1 MTILPYSIKK
11 DLSGGYVV
19 IKQVAVINDLSGL
32 GRCSLT
38 AAIPVLSVMGIQPC
52 PLPTAILSNQ
62 TGYSSYF
69 CRDFT
74 ECMDAYIHE
83 WKKRKLRFDGIYTG
97 FLGSEKQILIILN
110 FVKDFQTEKTFLLVD
125 PVMGDDGVTY
135 DIYGSNF
142 VSQMKRLI
150 HHADII
156 TPNLTELC
164 LLTDTNYMTLTGKR
178 KTSDYLDS
186 IAQLGRTLFQEKT
199 KAIIVTGILYQSVS
213 DTESRYYN
221 LVIEPNQVTAI
232 SSKIYG
238 KSYSGTGDLLA
249 SVVCGGMV
257 KGDSVRKSV
266 CKAVRFLET
275 ALMETVKEHTSK
287 NDGIHFEPY
296 LHLLL

>member
-1 MTILPYSIKK
+1 M
-11 DLSGGYVV
+11 
-19 IKQVAVINDLSGL
+19 
-32 GRCSLT
+32 
-38 AAIPVLSVMGIQPC
+38 
-52 PLPTAILSNQ
+52 
-62 TGYSSYF
+62 
-69 CRDFT
+69 
-74 ECMDAYIHE
+74 
-83 WKKRKLRFDGIYTG
+83 
-97 FLGSEKQILIILN
+97 GSEKQIQIILN
-110 FVKDFQTEKTFLLVD
+110 FIKDFQTEKTFLLVD

-164 LLTDTNYMTLTGKR
+164 LLTDTNYLTLTGKR

-238 KSYSGTGDLLA
+238 ESYSGTGDLLA
-249 SVVCGGMV
+249 SVVCGGMA
-257 KGDSVRKSV
+257 KGDSVRESV
-266 CKAVRFLET
+266 CKAVKFLET

-296 LHLLL
+296 LPLLL

>member
-1 MTILPYSIKK
+1 
-11 DLSGGYVV
+11 
-19 IKQVAVINDLSGL
+19 
-32 GRCSLT
+32 
-38 AAIPVLSVMGIQPC
+38 
-52 PLPTAILSNQ
+52 
-62 TGYSSYF
+62 
-69 CRDFT
+69 
-74 ECMDAYIHE
+74 
-83 WKKRKLRFDGIYTG
+83 
-97 FLGSEKQILIILN
+97 
-110 FVKDFQTEKTFLLVD
+110 
-125 PVMGDDGVTY
+125 
-135 DIYGSNF
+135 
-142 VSQMKRLI
+142 MKRLI

-164 LLTDTNYMTLTGKR
+164 LLTDTNYLTLTGKR

-238 KSYSGTGDLLA
+238 ESYSGTGDLLA
-249 SVVCGGMV
+249 SVVCGGMA
-257 KGDSVRKSV
+257 KGDSVRESV
-266 CKAVRFLET
+266 CKAVKFLET

-296 LHLLL
+296 LPLLL